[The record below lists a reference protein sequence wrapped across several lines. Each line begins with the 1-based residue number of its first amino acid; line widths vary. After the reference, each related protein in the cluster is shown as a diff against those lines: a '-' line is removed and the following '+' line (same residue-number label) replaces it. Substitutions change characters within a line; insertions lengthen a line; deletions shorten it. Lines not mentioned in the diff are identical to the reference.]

1 MLKDLNKEK
10 GGKSGKKK
18 EQHSKLMEKDV
29 PVPETDNVEEDI
41 NLHCVDRTVRE
52 LEFIMVR
59 RKLMRSGKREG
70 VRGHNNINEN
80 FLLNIISV
88 FLISFLLF
96 MVRRSSTLLMYFLH
110 FLKFR
115 DIL

>member
-1 MLKDLNKEK
+1 MIYISAFNYQMLKDLNKEK

-88 FLISFLLF
+88 FLISFLAHL
-96 MVRRSSTLLMYFLH
+96 S
-110 FLKFR
+110 
-115 DIL
+115 

>member
-59 RKLMRSGKREG
+59 RKLMRFRRE
-70 VRGHNNINEN
+70 RE
-80 FLLNIISV
+80 SED
-88 FLISFLLF
+88 
-96 MVRRSSTLLMYFLH
+96 RRKKMRIFY
-110 FLKFR
+110 
-115 DIL
+115 

>member
-59 RKLMRSGKREG
+59 RKLMRSGKRVEVG
-70 VRGHNNINEN
+70 GHNNINEN
-80 FLLNIISV
+80 FLLNIFSV
-88 FLISFLLF
+88 FLISFFF
-96 MVRRSSTLLMYFLH
+96 MFRRSNALLMYFLH